1 MYEVIA
7 LMSLVQLGFG
17 VVIARQP
24 MLYSDFIIYN
34 Q

>member
-17 VVIARQP
+17 VVIASQP